1 MVALPA
7 QGKTMDDSLP
17 LDQNT
22 LWNGAAGENWVAQQ
36 TLLDDLFQPMA
47 DALRDELP
55 VIVTEL
61 LDVGCGTGASTLSAA
76 AARPDAHCTGV
87 DISAPMLDL
96 ARQRAAAIGR
106 GIDFIV
112 ADAQRHPFATARHD
126 WIQSRFGVMF
136 FEDTQAAFS
145 NLHRAA
151 RTGAGLRC
159 IAWRSAQENPFMT
172 TAERAL
178 ADQLV
183 LPARVPGA
191 PGQFAFADGEQVRQL
206 LQRAGWQD
214 VDIAPLDLTC
224 FLSRDGLASYV
235 GQLGPVGLALRA
247 LPAER
252 ADALLQ
258 QALTAF
264 APFIDGDRVRV
275 ETACW
280 MIRARA

>member
-1 MVALPA
+1 MVALSA
-7 QGKTMDDSLP
+7 QGKPMADSLP

-22 LWNGAAGENWVAQQ
+22 LWNGPAGENWVAQQ
-36 TLLDDLFQPMA
+36 TLLDGLFQPMA

-55 VIVTEL
+55 AAVTEL
-61 LDVGCGTGASTLSAA
+61 LDIGCGTGASTLTAA
-76 AARPDAHCTGV
+76 TMRPDAHCTGV
-87 DISAPMLDL
+87 DISAPMLAL

-106 GIDFIV
+106 DIDFIV
-112 ADAQRHPFATARHD
+112 ADAQRHDFAAARYD

-136 FEDTQAAFS
+136 FEDTQAAFA

-151 RTGAGLRC
+151 RAGAGLRF
-159 IAWRSAQENPFMT
+159 IAWRSAQDNPFMT
-172 TAERAL
+172 AAERAL

-183 LPARVPGA
+183 LPARAPGA
-191 PGQFAFADGEQVRQL
+191 PGQFAFADGERVRRL
-206 LQRAGWQD
+206 LQSAGWQD
-214 VDIAPLDLTC
+214 VDVSPLDLTC
-224 FLSRDGLASYV
+224 FLTRDALASYV

-247 LPAER
+247 LPAEP

-258 QALTAF
+258 QALAAF
-264 APFIDGDRVRV
+264 APFIEGDRVRV

>member
-36 TLLDDLFQPMA
+36 TLLDGLFQPMA

-55 VIVTEL
+55 VTVTEL

-112 ADAQRHPFATARHD
+112 ADAQRHPFATARYD

-136 FEDTQAAFS
+136 FEDTQAAFA

-191 PGQFAFADGEQVRQL
+191 PGQFAFADGERVRRL

-214 VDIAPLDLTC
+214 VDIAPRDLTC
-224 FLSRDGLASYV
+224 FLSRDALASYV

-247 LPAER
+247 LPAAR
-252 ADALLQ
+252 AEALLQ